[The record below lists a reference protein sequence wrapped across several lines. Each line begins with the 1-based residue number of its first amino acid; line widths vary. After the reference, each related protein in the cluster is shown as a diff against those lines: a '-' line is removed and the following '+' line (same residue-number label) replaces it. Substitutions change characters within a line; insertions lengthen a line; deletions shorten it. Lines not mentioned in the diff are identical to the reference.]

1 MAALA
6 IGFIFGMIV
15 ELMVDNIHINDLY
28 KKIDQLSMENEQ
40 LNNIIEENSIIIE
53 SGCSVTIPDGVNI
66 TQLVKRND
74 DVTRYL
80 KPW

>member
-28 KKIDQLSMENEQ
+28 KKIDKLSMENEK
-40 LNNIIEENSIIIE
+40 LNNIIEENSICI
-53 SGCSVTIPDGVNI
+53 VANPDGAND
-66 TQLVKRND
+66 TKSVKRND
-74 DVTRYL
+74 DVTTYL